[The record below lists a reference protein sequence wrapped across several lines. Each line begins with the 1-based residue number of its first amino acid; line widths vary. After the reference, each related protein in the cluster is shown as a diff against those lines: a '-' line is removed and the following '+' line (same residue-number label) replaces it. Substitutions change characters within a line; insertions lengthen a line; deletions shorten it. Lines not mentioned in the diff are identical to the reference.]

1 MCVWP
6 LKLVTCSMWCAL
18 LRHPSSVRIEK
29 TLSFFDGE
37 EKSSKLIFWWIDT
50 YLCNVHVCNC
60 QDRPWVYLILQGFW
74 VWFLMSG
81 KVSLWHILGGNSN
94 RLLLHKSAGSDK
106 EDPTCFGILEILLAF
121 SPYQF
126 CLKPLLLRSSSRRKR
141 GRLNLQSFE
150 ARILSLLT
158 FYWRPKQVCVFRA
171 SFSLL
176 DLSHHLNR
184 VTNYI

>member
-1 MCVWP
+1 MCPSSSSIFCENWKDS
-6 LKLVTCSMWCAL
+6 LL
-18 LRHPSSVRIEK
+18 LRRRRKIK
-29 TLSFFDGE
+29 Q
-37 EKSSKLIFWWIDT
+37 IDFLMDW
-50 YLCNVHVCNC
+50 YLCSNVHVCNC
-60 QDRPWVYLILQGFW
+60 QDSGSNSAR
-74 VWFLMSG
+74 FLSQIFN
-81 KVSLWHILGGNSN
+81 KWKSFSLLSGGNSN

-126 CLKPLLLRSSSRRKR
+126 CLKPLLRSSSRRKR